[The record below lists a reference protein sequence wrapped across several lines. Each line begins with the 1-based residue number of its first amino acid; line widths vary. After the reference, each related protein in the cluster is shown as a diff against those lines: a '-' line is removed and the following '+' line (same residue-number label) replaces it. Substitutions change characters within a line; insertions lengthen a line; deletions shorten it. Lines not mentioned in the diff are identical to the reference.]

1 MGTPN
6 RFSVF
11 LGGFFVANAWS
22 LHAAYDKLTAA
33 VLLRAQQRGHFP
45 VDGRVYDAHGI
56 QVTRAPIWSRFLP
69 FSDVMGRGICREILQ
84 NRWCNEPYYN

>member
-45 VDGRVYDAHGI
+45 VDGRVYGCTWHSGNQGANL
-56 QVTRAPIWSRFLP
+56 V
-69 FSDVMGRGICREILQ
+69 
-84 NRWCNEPYYN
+84 